1 MVDVENTNTLVSASV
16 CSVRLTRPVWTR
28 RPGNFSEGLP
38 VEEIRRELSL
48 MLASSDFPA
57 SERNRRVLQYIVEC
71 ALQERVDDISAY
83 HIATRV
89 YGRGENF
96 DAVTDPIVRIEVSR
110 LRRDLEMY
118 YLKAG
123 RLSPLCLSIPK
134 GRYFPKVARA
144 TSDKAS
150 VSPFLVVVLRVSLCA
165 WSGAQDAAAA
175 AWQDLL
181 LADPALLANLQ
192 ASVIREVGDE
202 EVVKMIVEG
211 VLRAARKTT

>member
-1 MVDVENTNTLVSASV
+1 MINVENTNTLVTGSES
-16 CSVRLTRPVWTR
+16 SERLNARSVWTR

-48 MLASSDFPA
+48 MPASSDFPA
-57 SERNRRVLQYIVEC
+57 SKRNRRVLQYIVEC
-71 ALQERVDDISAY
+71 ALLERVDDITAY

-110 LRRDLEMY
+110 LPRDLKMY

-123 RLSPLCLSIPK
+123 RLNPLRLSILK

-144 TSDKAS
+144 T
-150 VSPFLVVVLRVSLCA
+150 
-165 WSGAQDAAAA
+165 
-175 AWQDLL
+175 
-181 LADPALLANLQ
+181 
-192 ASVIREVGDE
+192 
-202 EVVKMIVEG
+202 
-211 VLRAARKTT
+211 